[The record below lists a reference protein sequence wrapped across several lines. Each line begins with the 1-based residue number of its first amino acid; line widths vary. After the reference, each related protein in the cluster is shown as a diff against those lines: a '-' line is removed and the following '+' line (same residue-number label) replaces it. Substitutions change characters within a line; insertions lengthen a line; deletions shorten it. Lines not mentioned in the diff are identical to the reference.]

1 MWRSLPRLGVG
12 ISTEPGS
19 AASGG
24 MDAVRLREQA
34 PELVHFLEY
43 GTDLARGIDEHV
55 RRWAGLGLPTT
66 YHFLDVNLAEREDID
81 DVWLRWTAA
90 RAKEIGARWLC
101 GDGGLWHFGARERGH
116 EILLPPILC
125 AEGADEMAESLC
137 RIEERTGLAV
147 LPENPPAAFYVG
159 EMHILEYFARV
170 AERADCGLLLDC
182 AHLAMFQRL
191 HGRAPLDGLDG
202 FPLERVV
209 EVHVA
214 GGTPE
219 VVDGYVVVEDSH
231 VPEPL
236 PETWRIVEHVV
247 PRAKNLRA
255 IVYECE
261 KNPPEECLANFRRLN
276 DLFPAEARGP
286 AQGGEPIRNTGAP

>member
-19 AASGG
+19 AAQGG
-24 MDAVRLREQA
+24 ADAVRLREEF
-34 PELVHFLEY
+34 PGLVHFLEY
-43 GTDLARGIDEHV
+43 GTDLARGVDEHV
-55 RRWAGLGLPTT
+55 RRWAALGLPTT
-66 YHFLDVNLAEREDID
+66 YHFLDVNLAEREDVD
-81 DVWLRWTAA
+81 DVWLARTGA

-125 AEGADEMAESLC
+125 PESADEMAQSIQ
-137 RIEERTGLAV
+137 RVQAATGLAV

-170 AERADCGLLLDC
+170 GEKADCGLLLDC
-182 AHLAMFQRL
+182 AHLAMYQRL
-191 HGRAPLDGLDG
+191 TGRAPLDGLDG
-202 FPLERVV
+202 FPIDRVV
-209 EVHVA
+209 EIHVA
-214 GGTPE
+214 GGTPDDVE
-219 VVDGYVVVEDSH
+219 GYGVVEDSH

-236 PETWRIVEHVV
+236 AETWRIVEHVA

-261 KNPPEECLANFRRLN
+261 KNPPEECIANFRRLN
-276 DLFPAEARGP
+276 QLFPS
-286 AQGGEPIRNTGAP
+286 